1 MQTDTTRS
9 GSLSVLENVYR
20 FCVQEF
26 APFPGRGRAL
36 LRYLLSCA
44 IVILCS
50 MTLQLPFLAVSLII
64 IFFTVQEN
72 AVLTRV
78 SALVLISG
86 STLAVLALLLLLKWT
101 IDLPLLRLSGTA
113 LIALCGLVFMRT
125 SKFGGAG
132 FLLALFTT
140 NLQGMADV
148 IADPELLTR
157 NLLWV
162 WVAQVYPVVVT
173 VTVNFLLLPSQP
185 LQLLEREL
193 QRQLD
198 VVMGQIK
205 QRLQHQAAL
214 PLPLGALEQ
223 AMLSAH
229 RHLSFVMTADRT
241 AASRQAAYLM
251 QMHVI
256 DRLHTAA
263 VHLSRLPVDNGEQ
276 DAMWQQLLLRCESL
290 RKDPLA
296 LPDST
301 TAPLLFAAA
310 STAQPASKVWS
321 EMVHAINSLARSGSL
336 ESLPAAQPLAA
347 PSDVWSNPVYWQFAL
362 KTLLAAFLCYFLY
375 SAVQWPGIQT
385 AMVTCLVMA
394 LPSTGAST
402 HKGLQRLI
410 GCVAGSVLALLS
422 TVFLVPQLEGVG
434 GLLLL
439 SLPVLSLA
447 AWIAAG
453 SARSSYIGTQLAFAY
468 ALALLGQFAP
478 SVNLPEIRDRLLGIA
493 LGVAVSL
500 SIYTLLWPESEQ
512 KRLQQMLARLLQ
524 SIASMARI
532 GIDGGDAGLR
542 ELESARL
549 HSYTLLAQNRDLQA
563 RVALEAGWQLA
574 HGSPDLQTW
583 LAQAQETL
591 VAVNDIQTQWHHAS
605 MAGESDSWRA
615 VPTLLLAAAT
625 TLEALALRLA
635 KAGTTEIATDATL
648 WLQPLDLGLPAS
660 VQVLNR
666 CMEQLALHPLHFPS
680 VRT

>member
-1 MQTDTTRS
+1 MDI
-9 GSLSVLENVYR
+9 YR

-36 LRYLLSCA
+36 LRYLLSCT

-50 MTLQLPFLAVSLII
+50 MTLQLPFLAVSLILV
-64 IFFTVQEN
+64 FFTIQEN
-72 AVLTRV
+72 TVLTRV

-101 IDLPLLRLSGTA
+101 IELPLLRLLGTA
-113 LIALCGLVFMRT
+113 LIALSGLVFMRT

-148 IADPELLTR
+148 TSDPELLTR
-157 NLLWV
+157 TLLWV
-162 WVAQVYPVVVT
+162 WVAQVYPVLVT
-173 VTVNFLLLPSQP
+173 VTVNFLLLPAQP

-214 PLPLGALEQ
+214 PLPLGALEH

-229 RHLSFVMTADRT
+229 RHLSFVMMADRT
-241 AASRQAAYLM
+241 AVNRQGAYLM

-263 VHLSRLPVDNGEQ
+263 LHLSRLPVDSGEH
-276 DAMWQQLLLRCESL
+276 DALWQQLLSRCDSL

-296 LPDST
+296 LPDR
-301 TAPLLFAAA
+301 
-310 STAQPASKVWS
+310 STAALLLAEPNAAQSATAVLS

-347 PSDVWSNPVYWQFAL
+347 ASDVWSNPVYWQFAL
-362 KTLLAAFLCYFLY
+362 KTLLAAFFCYFLY

-410 GCVAGSVLALLS
+410 GCAAGSVLALLS
-422 TVFLVPQLEGVG
+422 TVFLVPHLEGVA

-439 SLPVLSLA
+439 SLPVLTVA

-493 LGVAVSL
+493 IGVAVSL
-500 SIYTLLWPESEQ
+500 TIYTLLWPESEQ
-512 KRLQQMLARLLQ
+512 GRLQQMLARLLQ
-524 SIASMARI
+524 SIGSMARV
-532 GIDGGDAGLR
+532 GINGGDAGLR
-542 ELESARL
+542 ELELARL

-563 RVALEAGWQLA
+563 RVALEAGWQLT

-591 VAVNDIQTQWHHAS
+591 LAVNDIQTQWHHAN
-605 MAGESDSWRA
+605 MDAESEAWRA
-615 VPTLLLAAAT
+615 VPPLLLAAAT

-635 KAGTTEIATDATL
+635 NASATEMATDARL
-648 WLQPLDLGLPAS
+648 WLQPLELGLPAS
-660 VQVLNR
+660 AQVLNR
-666 CMEQLALHPLHFPS
+666 CIEQLALHPLHFPS